1 MANQARFKFGH
12 GRIGDMRFVADITVG
27 IAASTRNFTAFIS
40 AANIPALQRKGALAA
55 LAGKLDFSR
64 GKLTLGFCGV
74 DMPFGGND
82 MGRYFSSVVDSG
94 GRRGELASNPNLS
107 APTVEWAFSKKGSN
121 LPNGGMH
128 MPLTGWG
135 NLPKKRESPPIF

>member
-1 MANQARFKFGH
+1 MVGWVICVSLQISQWELRPPQETLQLSSRP
-12 GRIGDMRFVADITVG
+12 RIFQLY
-27 IAASTRNFTAFIS
+27 NE
-40 AANIPALQRKGALAA
+40 KGAWAA

-107 APTVEWAFSKKGSN
+107 APMVEWAFSKEGSN
-121 LPNGGMH
+121 FPNGGTH

-135 NLPKKRESPPIF
+135 NLPKKREWPPIF